1 MAKPTTIS
9 KQDLIAFIR
18 GGIMRDGVLIKP
30 TGFLNKDAAALN
42 YQGDNPGRA
51 FSRRLKRLIQSGDLT
66 EAEIK
71 AQYKEFG
78 QEQINTIPKES
89 IIAFIRGQLT
99 MKPSGVLNT
108 DAIALNYQGDNP
120 YVAFSQ
126 RLKALI
132 AEDPS
137 LLPIVESIYQNPRI
151 NWRPKAEVSHEIL
164 AQATAEGLPD
174 DEIRS
179 TFNLSAASLRK
190 WQKSRAVDDTRRIPR
205 EEFLQAVRGTSSL
218 DMAAAQLGLTEQAVS
233 RRAER
238 YLNVDALELEQTPSI
253 RWAEAQRQETLPAHS
268 PMAVFVCAKQL
279 CARFNSRAKPS
290 ITDIADHLKQ
300 PREHVERHIELLIR
314 QGLLSRDQLAQ
325 PELVA

>member
-1 MAKPTTIS
+1 
-9 KQDLIAFIR
+9 
-18 GGIMRDGVLIKP
+18 MRDGVLIKP
-30 TGFLNKDAAALN
+30 SGSLRADAHKLG
-42 YQGDNPGRA
+42 YKGDKSGVS
-51 FSRRLKRLIQSGDLT
+51 FSYRLKTLIKNGDLT

-78 QEQINTIPKES
+78 REKIDDIPKET
-89 IIAFIRGQLT
+89 IIAFIRGQLEL
-99 MKPSGVLNT
+99 KPSGSLRK
-108 DAIALNYQGDNP
+108 DAAKLGYQAHAG
-120 YVAFSQ
+120 FSN

-164 AQATAEGLPD
+164 AQAAAEGLPD

-190 WQKSRAVDDTRRIPR
+190 WQKTRTVDDTRRIPR

-218 DMAAAQLGLTEQAVS
+218 DMAAAQLGLAEQAVS

-238 YLNVDALELEQTPSI
+238 YLNIDALELEQTPSI

-314 QGLLSRDQLAQ
+314 QGLLARDQLAQ